1 MEHCKL
7 CDSETETLE
16 HKIESSLIEMI
27 KKKNPEGVEDDGSC
41 TACVAYYKSLDNI
54 VVQEN

>member
-1 MEHCKL
+1 MEHCKI

-27 KKKNPEGVEDDGSC
+27 KKKNPEWVEDDGSC